1 MTATA
6 GAYRGTGDRATRLG
20 RTTLFLWALAGVALL
35 ACAFFFLQPTRLQT
49 SLGDTDDATRLVE
62 VRALIDGGAWF
73 DNTLPR
79 FGGAQPLESHWSR
92 LIDLPLAAMLS
103 TFELVMPPATAELA
117 VRIVWPL
124 TLLLALLYFLGR
136 EADLRGGRWAG
147 VLTILLAAT
156 CFTDI
161 VQFVP
166 GRIDHHNAMIL
177 CATIGIL
184 QLARSLDDPDAGWSA
199 GALLGLGTAIGYE
212 FLALTIAALA
222 LSVLFGIL
230 PSRSLLGPSR
240 ATVTFWAVLAIA
252 FAATTAPDRFFVE
265 HCDALSLNIVASPPV
280 TAVGVCTVQ
289 ALEGRLSLPMKL
301 ALLAAAGVAGLLVYG
316 VAEPACLAGPFGQV
330 DRALFPIWLD
340 RVMETQSLF
349 SIGEDAQLQ
358 ALVSGIYLLI
368 GLYAGAKLLRSEASE
383 TLRFDFSILV
393 AATLLSCW
401 QVKLLPYAT
410 CLAVPLAAVWLT
422 RPSETAAKPV
432 GRKLKLALAGGA
444 LAVVGIAAALIFSGE
459 PSKTKVDA
467 ALERTLDCAGNAAIQ
482 PLAALPPGLAVA
494 DVNLGPYLVALTRL
508 DALSA
513 PYHRIGPSILAA
525 NNILHTPAAEAE
537 PLLRA
542 AGVNY
547 VITCPDLDSTGPKGG
562 ATPDALLTE
571 LLADKPPPFLE
582 AVPLARPTPLKVWRV
597 VP

>member
-35 ACAFFFLQPTRLQT
+35 ACAFFYLQPTRLQT

-79 FGGAQPLESHWSR
+79 FGGAQPLQSHWSR
-92 LIDLPLAAMLS
+92 LIDLPLAATLT
-103 TFELVMPPATAELA
+103 TFELAMPPATAEMA

-147 VLTILLAAT
+147 MLTILLAAT

-184 QLARSLDDPDAGWSA
+184 RLARSLDEPDAGWSA

-212 FLALTIAALA
+212 SLALTIAALA
-222 LSVLFGIL
+222 LSVVFGVL

-252 FAATTAPDRFFVE
+252 FAATTAPDRFFVV
-265 HCDALSLNIVASPPV
+265 HCDALSLNLVALA
-280 TAVGVCTVQ
+280 AVAAAGVCTVQ
-289 ALEGRLSLPMKL
+289 AFERRLSLPMKL
-301 ALLAAAGVAGLLVYG
+301 ALLAGTGAVGLLVYG
-316 VAEPACLAGPFGQV
+316 FAEPACLAGPFGQL

-349 SIGEDAQLQ
+349 SIGDDAQLQ

-368 GLYAGAKLLRSEASE
+368 GLYAGAKLVRSKASD
-383 TLRFDFSILV
+383 TLRFDFTILV

-410 CLAVPLAAVWLT
+410 CLAVPLAAIWLT
-422 RPSETAAKPV
+422 RPSEMPKPV
-432 GRKLKLALAGGA
+432 GLKTKLALAGGA
-444 LAVVGIAAALIFSGE
+444 IATVALASVAIFSGE
-459 PSKTKVDA
+459 PSTTKVDA
-467 ALERTLDCAGNAAIQ
+467 ELERTLDCAANGAIK

-513 PYHRIGPSILAA
+513 PYHRLDASILAA
-525 NNILHTPAAEAE
+525 KNILHAPASHAE
-537 PLLRA
+537 PLLRK

-547 VITCPDLDSTGPKGG
+547 VITCPGLDSTGPKGG
-562 ATPDALLTE
+562 AAPGALLSE

-582 AVPLARPTPLKVWRV
+582 AVPLAQPTPLKVWRV

>member
-1 MTATA
+1 
-6 GAYRGTGDRATRLG
+6 
-20 RTTLFLWALAGVALL
+20 
-35 ACAFFFLQPTRLQT
+35 
-49 SLGDTDDATRLVE
+49 
-62 VRALIDGGAWF
+62 
-73 DNTLPR
+73 
-79 FGGAQPLESHWSR
+79 
-92 LIDLPLAAMLS
+92 
-103 TFELVMPPATAELA
+103 
-117 VRIVWPL
+117 
-124 TLLLALLYFLGR
+124 
-136 EADLRGGRWAG
+136 
-147 VLTILLAAT
+147 
-156 CFTDI
+156 
-161 VQFVP
+161 
-166 GRIDHHNAMIL
+166 
-177 CATIGIL
+177 
-184 QLARSLDDPDAGWSA
+184 
-199 GALLGLGTAIGYE
+199 
-212 FLALTIAALA
+212 
-222 LSVLFGIL
+222 
-230 PSRSLLGPSR
+230 
-240 ATVTFWAVLAIA
+240 
-252 FAATTAPDRFFVE
+252 
-265 HCDALSLNIVASPPV
+265 
-280 TAVGVCTVQ
+280 
-289 ALEGRLSLPMKL
+289 MKL
-301 ALLAAAGVAGLLVYG
+301 GLLAAAGVAGLLVYG

-410 CLAVPLAAVWLT
+410 CLAVPLAAAWLT

-482 PLAALPPGLAVA
+482 PLAALPPGLVVA

-513 PYHRIGPSILAA
+513 PYHRLGPSILAA
-525 NNILHTPAAEAE
+525 NNILHAPAAEAE

-542 AGVNY
+542 AGLNY
-547 VITCPDLDSTGPKGG
+547 VITCPGLNSTGPKGG

-571 LLADKPPPFLE
+571 LLADKPLPFLE

>member
-20 RTTLFLWALAGVALL
+20 RTTLFLWAVAGVALL
-35 ACAFFFLQPTRLQT
+35 ACAFFYLQPTRLQT

-62 VRALIDGGAWF
+62 VRQLIDGGSWF

-79 FGGAQPLESHWSR
+79 LGGAGPLQSHWSR
-92 LIDLPLAAMLS
+92 LIDLPLAAMLA
-103 TFELVMPPATAELA
+103 TFEQVMPAAAAEMV

-184 QLARSLDDPDAGWSA
+184 RLARSLDDPDAGWSA

-212 FLALTIAALA
+212 SLALTIAALA

-230 PSRSLLGPSR
+230 PGRSLLGPSR
-240 ATVTFWAVLAIA
+240 ATVTFWAALAIA

-265 HCDALSLNIVASPPV
+265 HCDALSLNLVALAAIAA
-280 TAVGVCTVQ
+280 TGVCTAQ
-289 ALEGRLSLPMKL
+289 ALERRLSLPMKL
-301 ALLAAAGVAGLLVYG
+301 ALLATAGVAGLLVYG
-316 VAEPACLAGPFGQV
+316 IAEPACLAGPFGEV

-349 SIGEDAQLQ
+349 SIGEDARLQ

-368 GLYAGAKLLRSEASE
+368 GIYAGAKLLRSEASD
-383 TLRFDFSILV
+383 TLRFDFAILL

-422 RPSETAAKPV
+422 RPSETPAKPV
-432 GRKLKLALAGGA
+432 GRKTKLALAGGA
-444 LAVVGIAAALIFSGE
+444 LAIVGVAAALIYSGE

-467 ALERTLDCAGNAAIQ
+467 ALEPTLDCAANAAIK
-482 PLAALPPGLAVA
+482 PLAELPPGLAVA

-513 PYHRIGPSILAA
+513 PYHRLGPSILAA
-525 NNILHTPAAEAE
+525 NNILHAPAGEAE
-537 PLLRA
+537 TLLRE
-542 AGVNY
+542 AGARY
-547 VITCPDLDSTGPKGG
+547 VITCPGLDSTGPKEG
-562 ATPDALLTE
+562 AAPNALLTE

-582 AVPLARPTPLKVWRV
+582 AVPLAQPTPLKVWRI